1 MEDRTMVRRIE
12 GWPFE
17 GLTSNFSE
25 LDRFRRELDRLLNG
39 RVLEEGVDRSAGVF
53 PLLNVSHDQENYYV
67 RSEVPGMSLKELD
80 VSVTGRSLT
89 VSGERKIPNEDQRVR
104 YHRREREAGRFRRQ
118 LNLPTD
124 VDGEKVQAKYRHGV
138 LTVVLPKAESAKPKK
153 IEISA

>member
-1 MEDRTMVRRIE
+1 MIRRIE

-25 LDRFRRELDRLLNG
+25 LARFRRELDRLING
-39 RVLEEGVDRSAGVF
+39 RIREEGIDTSAGVF
-53 PLLNVSHDQENYYV
+53 PLLNVSHDHENFYV
-67 RSEVPGMSLKELD
+67 RSEIPGMTLAELD

-104 YHRREREAGRFRRQ
+104 YHRREREAGKFRRQ

-124 VDGEKVQAKYRHGV
+124 VVGEKVQANYRHGI
-138 LTVVLPKAESAKPKK
+138 LMVVLPKAESAKPKK